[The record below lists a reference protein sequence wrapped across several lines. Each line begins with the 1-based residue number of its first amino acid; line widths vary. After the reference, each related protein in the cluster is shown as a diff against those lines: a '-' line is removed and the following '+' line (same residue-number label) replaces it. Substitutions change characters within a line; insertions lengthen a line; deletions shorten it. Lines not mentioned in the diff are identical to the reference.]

1 MTVARAREVPYAEA
15 QASTVDRLVDAGI
28 ALVSQGGL
36 RALTVRDVAAMAGI
50 SFPAVQYHFPA
61 KADLIDA
68 VLGMIGERH
77 GLILEAVEL
86 GEGPCTDG
94 KAAFVETVTAVLSD
108 WCTVHAALTV
118 AAHEMLLAGYRG
130 HDRSGAARRWIE
142 RQHAAW
148 TAIVARLWGRPDED
162 AAWMALE
169 LTVGLSVMTLGGGRP
184 IEAGMANA
192 EILRYALN
200 PAVAGK
206 EAGFWYRAFLSAVDR
221 AGTVEPDDA
230 KTEGPA
236 HPAARRILDAGLMIV
251 AEQGS
256 GAVTFRGVAERGG
269 VAVSSITNNFRTRE
283 NLLYRIYRWI
293 HDEMAALG
301 ASVLPSGRQ
310 MPTGS
315 EFERYSGHLRMI
327 LEGDAPYFLASYDLV
342 LAATRDARL
351 GEQAWRMR
359 MTRGVY
365 FMVKRGRMPAPP
377 LTLQFRWH
385 IVSLWSIGLG
395 IIHHIRFDKPK
406 ARAAAVD
413 RRLKLGLEALPFGFG
428 PSSAQSD

>member
-1 MTVARAREVPYAEA
+1 VSVAGFQEISFAES
-15 QASTVDRLVDAGI
+15 QGGTMLRLVDAGI
-28 ALVSQGGL
+28 ALVAQGGL

-61 KADLIDA
+61 KADLVDA
-68 VLGMIGERH
+68 VLTAIADRH
-77 GLILEAVEL
+77 SRILEAVEL
-86 GEGPCTDG
+86 GEAPSGEG
-94 KAAFVETVTAVLSD
+94 SGALVEIAGAVLSD
-108 WCTVHAALTV
+108 WCSVHASLTV

-142 RQHAAW
+142 RHHAAW
-148 TAIVARLWGRPDED
+148 LGIVERLGGKPDED
-162 AAWMALE
+162 VAWMILE
-169 LTVGLSVMTLGGGRP
+169 LTVGLSVMTLGGGRL
-184 IEAGMANA
+184 IEAGLANA

-200 PAVAGK
+200 PGEAGR
-206 EAGFWYRAFLSAVDR
+206 EAGFWYRSFLENVDR
-221 AGTVEPDDA
+221 AGAQEPDDA
-230 KTEGPA
+230 RTDGPS
-236 HPAARRILDAGLMIV
+236 HPAARRILDAGLKIV

-301 ASVLPSGRQ
+301 ASVAPNNRHVA
-310 MPTGS
+310 PVS
-315 EFERYSGHLRMI
+315 EFEGYRAHLHSVSA
-327 LEGDAPYFLASYDLV
+327 GDAPYFLASYDLV
-342 LAATRDARL
+342 LAAARDPRL

-377 LTLQFRWH
+377 MRQQFRWH

-395 IIHHIRFDKPK
+395 VIHHIRFDNPK
-406 ARAAAVD
+406 ARTEAVD
-413 RRLKLGLEALPFGFG
+413 RRLKLGLEALPFG
-428 PSSAQSD
+428 

>member
-1 MTVARAREVPYAEA
+1 VSVAGIQEISLAEG
-15 QASTVDRLVDAGI
+15 QGGTMLRLVDAGI
-28 ALVSQGGL
+28 ALVAQGGL

-61 KADLIDA
+61 KADLIEA
-68 VLGMIGERH
+68 VLGATADRH
-77 GLILEAVEL
+77 SRILETVEV
-86 GEGPCTDG
+86 GEAKGDENSG
-94 KAAFVETVTAVLSD
+94 ALVEVAAAVLAD
-108 WCTVHAALTV
+108 WCSVHASLTV

-142 RQHAAW
+142 RHHAAW
-148 TAIVARLWGRPDED
+148 LRIVERLTGKPDD
-162 AAWMALE
+162 NTAWMILE

-184 IEAGMANA
+184 IEAGLANT
-192 EILRYALN
+192 EILRYALF
-200 PAVAGK
+200 PGQAGAD
-206 EAGFWYRAFLSAVDR
+206 AGFWYRSFLQNVDR
-221 AGTVEPDDA
+221 VGPQEPDDA
-230 KTEGPA
+230 RPDGPS
-236 HPAARRILDAGLMIV
+236 HPAARRILDAGLKIV

-301 ASVLPSGRQ
+301 ASVLPDNRQ
-310 MPTGS
+310 VATGS
-315 EFERYSGHLRMI
+315 EFERYSAHLHSI
-327 LEGDAPYFLASYDLV
+327 SAGDAPYFLASYDLV
-342 LAATRDARL
+342 LAAARDTRL

-377 LTLQFRWH
+377 MRQQFRWH

-395 IIHHIRFDKPK
+395 VIHHIRFDDPK
-406 ARAAAVD
+406 ARTEAVE
-413 RRLKLGLEALPFGFG
+413 RRLRLGLEALPFG
-428 PSSAQSD
+428 